1 MLCFI
6 FYLLGTEV
14 IFGPVLKNVFRSF
27 LLADFRQRHQWYSNQ
42 LYQTVH
48 LYNNAQP
55 WLPSIVLVWRQY
67 TDRLLYRG
75 NSHVSTR

>member
-1 MLCFI
+1 MFHILFAWNRGH
-6 FYLLGTEV
+6 FWS
-14 IFGPVLKNVFRSF
+14 FFKNVFRCF
-27 LLADFRQRHQWYSNQ
+27 LLADFRQHLKWYSNQ

-67 TDRLLYRG
+67 TDRLLYWG